1 MQFPS
6 LTNPVRDEDEFGKS
20 LPMRIAEYI
29 AKGILEGRYT
39 TGERLKE
46 EELARLFNT
55 SRAPVREALY
65 ILQLQGLVERVPRRG
80 TIVKEYTRKELREL
94 YEVRLGLESMAMD
107 RLIERWTP
115 HVRSRFETVLHR
127 MSLALARKDSE
138 DYARLNDEFHQLV
151 FEYAENEVL
160 WRLYRQLKNL
170 LVAVLQMSTQDL
182 GQIRA
187 SLEEHQAIV
196 RALDEGR
203 FDDAK
208 RLLMENVRHGMDRA
222 LQSR

>member
-1 MQFPS
+1 M
-6 LTNPVRDEDEFGKS
+6 
-20 LPMRIAEYI
+20 
-29 AKGILEGRYT
+29 
-39 TGERLKE
+39 
-46 EELARLFNT
+46 
-55 SRAPVREALY
+55 Y

-80 TIVKEYTRKELREL
+80 TIVKEYTQKELREL

-115 HVRSRFETVLHR
+115 HVRSRFEAVLYR

-196 RALDEGR
+196 RALDERR